1 MTGLMAGFFSVFAMW
16 LSLFVKNQM
25 FTVMV
30 PIVGFY
36 FFVNYFTRIFGEND
50 YFKLNVIYISNGKI
64 FEKSFS
70 CFCYALFVAVAIAAI
85 TGKLIY
91 SKMHNDIWGD
101 RNVGSK

>member
-1 MTGLMAGFFSVFAMW
+1 M
-16 LSLFVKNQM
+16 
-25 FTVMV
+25 
-30 PIVGFY
+30 
-36 FFVNYFTRIFGEND
+36 
-50 YFKLNVIYISNGKI
+50 ISIINGKI

-91 SKMHNDIWGD
+91 SKMQNDIWGD